1 MHLGQLTRGANELEL
16 LCLHDSLQPQLVSAC
31 RYRLLPL
38 HHVSG
43 TREERAPVGAH
54 HAPRVVVV
62 KVADDHEVDAV
73 GVHFHGPQRSGGIA
87 PFDSL
92 DIAILVAHPLTG
104 AGLDED
110 ALAAALDQEEVQ
122 AAQDPSPL
130 VRLDQPRPEG
140 FRHDAKEPAGIGPE
154 PSRSHDPYA
163 KATAVLA
170 HLRFGRD
177 LVQAVRGEVHRSGR
191 LNRRCGCPRV
201 AADAPDRS
209 RGGRGWR
216 SGRAVRG
223 TSIRSVR
230 RRRPHPPVSS
240 SAES

>member
-1 MHLGQLTRGANELEL
+1 M
-16 LCLHDSLQPQLVSAC
+16 
-31 RYRLLPL
+31 
-38 HHVSG
+38 
-43 TREERAPVGAH
+43 
-54 HAPRVVVV
+54 VVV
-62 KVADDHEVDAV
+62 KVAYDHEVDAV
-73 GVHFHGPQRSGGIA
+73 GVHAHGLQGDHGIA
-87 PFDSL
+87 PFDAL
-92 DIAILVAHPLTG
+92 DIAVLVAHTLPG
-104 AGLDED
+104 ASLDED
-110 ALAAALDQEEVQ
+110 ALAATLDEEQVQ

-130 VRLDQPRPEG
+130 VRFDQLRPEG
-140 FRHDAKEPAGIGPE
+140 LGHYAEEPAGIGPE

-170 HLRFGRD
+170 RLRFGRD
-177 LVQAVRGEVHRSGR
+177 LVQAVRAAVHRSGR

-201 AADAPDRS
+201 AADARDRS
-209 RGGRGWR
+209 RGGKGWR